1 MKQFFKKILKKFK
14 LRNRIS
20 KAERLIYIVILLWVL
35 FGMFGIIKNVNLTQL
50 AGYYASLTLFV
61 STYLWGEYKR
71 ASKTTPIYMGGPNSS
86 REVIIY
92 ITVFLWAALGVVG
105 ILYMDDLNPLTVYFS
120 ALSPFVMSY
129 IIYKTSKGSGDMS
142 DLPIFDG
149 KSQELV
155 DKSKEAADIKKI
167 FDNKEKPKTTAVEV
181 DSTKEPKDDVDLSGI
196 TLVDDTKDV
205 TDGI

>member
-1 MKQFFKKILKKFK
+1 MKKLIKKLIKKFQ

-20 KAERLIYIVILLWVL
+20 KGERLIYIVIFLWVV
-35 FGMFGIIKNVNLTQL
+35 FGVLGIIQNTNLTQL
-50 AGYYASLTLFV
+50 AGYYASLTLFI

-71 ASKTTPIYMGGPNSS
+71 SSKTTPIYLGGPNSS

-92 ITVFLWAALGVVG
+92 ITIFLWAAVG
-105 ILYMDDLNPLTVYFS
+105 AFGIFYMTDLNPLTVYFS

-129 IIYKTSKGSGDMS
+129 IIYKTTKGSGDFS

-149 KSQELV
+149 KSQELI
-155 DKSKEAADIKKI
+155 DNAKGAADVTKVNEPRPKI
-167 FDNKEKPKTTAVEV
+167 VKDEV
-181 DSTKEPKDDVDLSGI
+181 NTEEPKDGQILTQG
-196 TLVDDTKDV
+196 LEDDSKDV